1 MQKTN
6 QIASG
11 RRGLGG
17 IVAEAPEAEMGQS
30 GAGGYQGPSHNQSTL
45 GVEVDLMQKQGQELY
60 QRVIALEKRLG
71 PYLVPENQTPDE
83 QQQKDPKP
91 TMSPL
96 AEILWNQNRFIEGV
110 NDRLLSL
117 IHRLKD

>member
-17 IVAEAPEAEMGQS
+17 IVEVPEAEMGQS
-30 GAGGYQGPSHNQSTL
+30 GAGGYQSSSHNQSTL
-45 GVEVDLMQKQGQELY
+45 GVEVELMQKQGQELY

-71 PYLVPENQTPDE
+71 PYLVPENQTPDD
-83 QQQKDPKP
+83 QQPKDPKP

-96 AEILWNQNRFIEGV
+96 AEILWGQNRFIEGV

-117 IHRLKD
+117 IHRLED